1 MTPEIFFIAPH
12 PLAFTSGGNRYNTQ
26 LIGALR
32 LSGWKVRRFSPTDP
46 EIKKTPPGS
55 LFVVDL
61 IYRDA
66 LLEGGFELPP
76 HSRWAALVHYLPE
89 LDRPGIYADP
99 SWASLFDLLLFP
111 SEFLRRRFG
120 DLYPD
125 STAAAFVLPPIL
137 TNLFWPEAALE
148 PATETKLVV
157 AGNYL
162 PVKGILEFLEQLA
175 QVLDPGPP
183 FTIEVFGSIL
193 DKAYWRACQE
203 VVEES
208 PSLCHRVILNAAI
221 SRSRL
226 LATLSDASALV
237 SPSSFESFGMAIAE
251 AMCLKRPVLALSGGN
266 VPYLVSSYPGAKLFD
281 QMGTLAF
288 CTKELI
294 QNPSIAKEYYANVR
308 KAPFD
313 SRPFSPDQVIRQ
325 WDWIMDHF
333 W

>member
-1 MTPEIFFIAPH
+1 MAPEVFFIAPH
-12 PLAFTSGGNRYNTQ
+12 PLDFTSGGNRYNAQ

-32 LSGWKVRRFSPTDP
+32 LSGWKVRRFSPSDP

-61 IYRDA
+61 IYRDV
-66 LLEGGFELPP
+66 LLMGGFELPT

-99 SWASLFDLLLFP
+99 SWVSLFDFLLFP
-111 SEFLRRRFG
+111 SEFLRGRFR
-120 DLYPD
+120 DLFPD
-125 STAAAFVLPPIL
+125 SAVASFVLPPIL
-137 TNLFWPEAALE
+137 TNPFWPEAALE
-148 PATETKLVV
+148 PARETKLVI

-162 PVKGILEFLEQLA
+162 PVKGTLEFLKQLA
-175 QVLDPGPP
+175 LVLDPGLP
-183 FTIEVFGSIL
+183 FTIEVFGSLL
-193 DKAYWRACQE
+193 DKTYWGACMD

-208 PSLCHRVILNAAI
+208 PSLRRRVNLSAAI

-251 AMCLKRPVLALSGGN
+251 AMCLKRPVFALSRGN
-266 VPYLVSSYPGAKLFD
+266 VPHLVSSYPGARLFD
-281 QMGTLAF
+281 QMGALAF
-288 CTKELI
+288 YAKEVI
-294 QNPSIAKEYYANVR
+294 QNPAIAKEYYDKAQ

-313 SRPFSPDQVIRQ
+313 SRLYSPEQVTRQ